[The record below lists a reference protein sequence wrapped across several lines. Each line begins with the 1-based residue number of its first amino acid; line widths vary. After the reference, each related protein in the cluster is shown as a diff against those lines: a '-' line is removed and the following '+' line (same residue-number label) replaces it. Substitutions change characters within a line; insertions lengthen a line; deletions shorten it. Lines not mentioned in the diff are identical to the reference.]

1 MKYLLLTL
9 VLISSGV
16 SAGLPASGFKWKLEK
31 NQIKIEKPSE
41 EYILHV
47 DCRVENKNSLQVKTN
62 YKTLRENTS
71 IRVNKQ
77 KCLIEEIERIA

>member
-1 MKYLLLTL
+1 MKYTL
-9 VLISSGV
+9 VLIALISGQV
-16 SAGLPASGFKWKLEK
+16 SAALPASGFKWKLED
-31 NQIKIEKPSE
+31 NRIKIEKPSE

-47 DCRVENKNSLQVKTN
+47 DCRVTPKNSLQVETN
-62 YKTLRENTS
+62 YKTLRKNTS